1 MHILFVAA
9 TIHESEILINSF
21 PFKKTGNLYS
31 YQIENNSV
39 RTLELLITGVGSVNT
54 TFYLQKYL
62 QNNNPVIVIQYGIAG
77 VKQNFIELGDYFF
90 ITQDC
95 FADIGVFEYGE
106 YKNLFDM
113 NLANADD
120 MPFATQ
126 KLINNFICNLQI
138 EDLQKATSRSV
149 NLIEGD
155 EVRLNLLNKK
165 YNTDAENMEG
175 AAFHFVMLQT
185 NIPFVQI
192 RSASNYIGERDKSKW
207 KMKLAIDK
215 INELVLK
222 IIEQNILK

>member
-1 MHILFVAA
+1 MHILFIAA

-31 YQIENNSV
+31 YQIKNHSV
-39 RTLELLITGVGSVNT
+39 ELLITGVGSVNT
-54 TFYLQKYL
+54 TLYLQKYL
-62 QNNNPVIVIQYGIAG
+62 QNNNPEIVIQYGIAG
-77 VKQNFIELGDYFF
+77 IKKNFIELGNCFF
-90 ITQDC
+90 IIEDC

-120 MPFATQ
+120 MPFTTQ
-126 KLINNFICNLQI
+126 KLINNSTCNLQMNV
-138 EDLQKATSRSV
+138 LPKANSRSV

-155 EVRLNLLNKK
+155 EARLHLMNKK
-165 YNTDAENMEG
+165 YDTDTESMEG

-185 NIPFVQI
+185 KIPFLQI
-192 RSASNYIGERDKSKW
+192 RSASNIIGERDKSKW

-215 INELVLK
+215 INEVVLK
-222 IIEQNILK
+222 IIEQNISLS